1 MEKFKQPYISPQ
13 ILVYE
18 VAVESGF
25 AQTTTQTQQSINPPS
40 WDVEEF

>member
-25 AQTTTQTQQSINPPS
+25 AQTTQAQQSINPPS